1 MTGKFPEIGCSYVSP
16 DQCVGFTPANC
27 CERINSVVDDK
38 ANDDRN
44 NDDNDDDN
52 DDRDVIEGGGGAGVV
67 AMTSM
72 TLLLVFSALAA
83 VL

>member
-16 DQCVGFTPANC
+16 DQCIGFTPASC

-38 ANDDRN
+38 ADDDRN
-44 NDDNDDDN
+44 NDDDN
-52 DDRDVIEGGGGAGVV
+52 DDRDVFESGEDAGVV
-67 AMTSM
+67 TMSSM
-72 TLLLVFSALAA
+72 TLLLVFSASAA